1 VILRNVPRHKASCGL
16 SATADFLV
24 CSENGTVFVL
34 RKYNIQYDLRN
45 VKFDERFKRLSLLL
59 LLDGEHKEESDML
72 SLSTSGVCSS
82 IVSAASD
89 SLISQPLNFIDPFKN
104 FYERSP
110 AEQYSLSSANI
121 EAVSEFEPVLS
132 SGLELPEWERLSC
145 VSGDSRG
152 NCEPS
157 LLASSTN
164 NDLLNC
170 DEAVLKMERVE
181 TLDTGKEW
189 TMKRQ
194 SLAVNC
200 SLHKSDD
207 DSVVDVSSVIS
218 DSGVDSST
226 LSSRLGVSE
235 ISSAQRDSSALQPI
249 VTEPNRTLH
258 GRSAS
263 ESGIFK
269 HSQCFQ
275 NLSQHHRKYEE
286 GTE

>member
-1 VILRNVPRHKASCGL
+1 MTLRNVPRHKASCGL

-89 SLISQPLNFIDPFKN
+89 SLAQPLNFIDPLQN

-132 SGLELPEWERLSC
+132 SGPDLLEWERLSS

-152 NCEPS
+152 NCELPLS
-157 LLASSTN
+157 KSYMVYRTAPFSTTL
-164 NDLLNC
+164 NDC
-170 DEAVLKMERVE
+170 
-181 TLDTGKEW
+181 
-189 TMKRQ
+189 
-194 SLAVNC
+194 
-200 SLHKSDD
+200 
-207 DSVVDVSSVIS
+207 
-218 DSGVDSST
+218 
-226 LSSRLGVSE
+226 
-235 ISSAQRDSSALQPI
+235 
-249 VTEPNRTLH
+249 EPR
-258 GRSAS
+258 
-263 ESGIFK
+263 
-269 HSQCFQ
+269 FQ
-275 NLSQHHRKYEE
+275 GHEYIRNS
-286 GTE
+286 